1 MFVIAAAVV
10 PNNPLLIVNVVPDID
25 STSTTSFWLFP
36 KINKSPTSNQSPSST
51 TNDVEVVDET
61 VPSIKTSE
69 PLA

>member
-1 MFVIAAAVV
+1 MVAAVV
-10 PNNPLLIVNVVPDID
+10 PNNPLLIVNVFVDID

-51 TNDVEVVDET
+51 TNDVDVISET